1 MEWWQEILRLIANL
15 GWWRISLL
23 LAASIFAGLL
33 IGLSISYLIMRFVL
47 KRRVTFFDVFHALF
61 SKKPK
66 VLTSSDSARQFIDTP
81 TAPPKVHKPTKF
93 PILEL
98 FVEIEHNLKIV
109 TQFSGDNPL
118 PLQSD
123 VWDAC
128 THSAHKLPV
137 NLRKQLKEAYSDIHL
152 LNHITWLS
160 TELNYRSSF
169 LDELYEERLTS
180 VAERLQRI
188 KQNVE

>member
-23 LAASIFAGLL
+23 LAASILVGIL
-33 IGLSISYLIMRFVL
+33 IGLSVSYLIMRFVL
-47 KRRVTFFDVFHALF
+47 KRRVTFFDVFYALF
-61 SKKPK
+61 SKKAK
-66 VLTSSDSARQFIDTP
+66 VLTPSDSSQQFIDTP
-81 TAPPKVHKPTKF
+81 TAPPKAHEPTKL
-93 PILEL
+93 PIPEL
-98 FVEIEHNLKIV
+98 LVEIEHNLKIAA
-109 TQFSGDNPL
+109 QFSGDNPL

-123 VWDAC
+123 VWDAGK
-128 THSAHKLPV
+128 HSAHKLSA
-137 NLRKQLKEAYSDIHL
+137 NLRKQLKEAYSDIQL
-152 LNHITWLS
+152 LNHIAWLS

-169 LDELYEERLTS
+169 LDELYKERLTS